1 MYNNKVLTNNTNNN
15 RRAAWARGFIPLFAM
30 LAMGLAL
37 AASPAAAAPVAYVAN
52 FLSGTV
58 SVIDT
63 ATNTVVTGTRPDSAV
78 IGGPTAVAVTPDGK
92 HAYVAISNANSVV
105 IDTATNK
112 VVATIPVG
120 NGCYGV
126 AITPDGKHA
135 YVANLFSNNVSVIA
149 TVSNTVVATV
159 AVGSQPFGVAVTPN
173 GKHAYVTN
181 QNSNNVSVIATA
193 SNTVV
198 ATVAVGSGPIAVA
211 VTPDGKHAYVTIPGN
226 VSVID
231 TASNTVVATIPVGNS
246 PEGVAVTPDGK
257 HAYVTNFFFPNNVS
271 VIATASNTVVATVQV
286 GSGSVAVGIVP
297 PPAGVPFLAFN
308 ATLGIHFGGAPNED
322 SFNLHSP
329 FTLSSTAPGLHPHR
343 DPVTLQVGTFSITMP
358 AGSFREQ
365 PDGSFAFAGVISGV
379 SLKAQIYHT
388 GTVQYAFHAKA
399 RGASLTGTKNMVYV
413 TLIIGGD
420 SGATSATAAVSG
432 KPSVVAR
439 ISP

>member
-15 RRAAWARGFIPLFAM
+15 RGRAAWARGFIPLFAM
-30 LAMGLAL
+30 LAMGLGL
-37 AASPAAAAPVAYVAN
+37 MASPAAAAPFAYVAN

-63 ATNTVVTGTRPDSAV
+63 ATNTVVVGTGPDSAV
-78 IGGPTAVAVTPDGK
+78 IGGPTAIAVTPDGK
-92 HAYVAISNANSVV
+92 HAYVTISNANSVV

-211 VTPDGKHAYVTIPGN
+211 VTPDGKHAYVTIP
-226 VSVID
+226 
-231 TASNTVVATIPVGNS
+231 AT
-246 PEGVAVTPDGK
+246 
-257 HAYVTNFFFPNNVS
+257 
-271 VIATASNTVVATVQV
+271 
-286 GSGSVAVGIVP
+286 
-297 PPAGVPFLAFN
+297 
-308 ATLGIHFGGAPNED
+308 
-322 SFNLHSP
+322 
-329 FTLSSTAPGLHPHR
+329 
-343 DPVTLQVGTFSITMP
+343 
-358 AGSFREQ
+358 FR
-365 PDGSFAFAGVISGV
+365 
-379 SLKAQIYHT
+379 
-388 GTVQYAFHAKA
+388 
-399 RGASLTGTKNMVYV
+399 
-413 TLIIGGD
+413 
-420 SGATSATAAVSG
+420 
-432 KPSVVAR
+432 
-439 ISP
+439 